1 MLVREAI
8 GRFLGEQAI
17 PVVFGVV
24 GSGNFHVVNA
34 LTAAGARFVAAR
46 HEGGAVCMADGYAR
60 MSGEVGVLSVHQGP
74 GFTNAMT
81 GLAEA
86 AKSATPLLVL
96 APEAT
101 DERSNFFVDQA
112 AMAAAV
118 GAVPIR
124 VRSPRSALADVARAY
139 ATARNLGRTVVLG
152 IPIDVQDDELPD
164 GPAPVVPAAAK
175 PPVAHLS
182 DAAQLAE
189 MLLHARRPVFV
200 AGRGA
205 RSPRAAAAIRELA
218 DQTGA
223 LLATSAVA
231 RGLFRGNPWDLDVS
245 GGFASPLAAELI
257 HAADVIVGFG
267 CALNMWTMR
276 HGNLIGPEA
285 TVVQIDSD
293 AARLGRSRP
302 VHLGLW
308 GGVQETASQVAG
320 IIDILR
326 KGRPASQPGYRDQAL
341 AARIAAERRWER
353 VPYDDLS
360 TSTLIDPRTL
370 SIELNRL
377 LPAERVVSID
387 SGNFMGWPSM
397 YLDVPDENGFCFT
410 QAFQSIGLG
419 LATGIGAAIARPDRL
434 PVVGT
439 GDGGFMMGISELDTA
454 VRLKLP
460 LVVIVYND
468 SAYGA
473 EVHHFTDGAPLDNVT
488 FPDTDIAAIARGHGC
503 AGVTVRTVGDLDA
516 VKGWLAERGGPL
528 AIDAKIVPMASWWL
542 QEAFGH

>member
-8 GRFLGEQAI
+8 GRFLGEQGVRVA
-17 PVVFGVV
+17 FGVV
-24 GSGNFHVVNA
+24 GSGNFHVTGA
-34 LTAAGARFVAAR
+34 LVAAGARFVAAR

-96 APEAT
+96 APEAA

-112 AMAAAV
+112 AMATAV

-124 VRSPRSALADVARAY
+124 VRSPRTALADVARAY
-139 ATARNLGRTVVLG
+139 ATARNLGETVVLG
-152 IPIDVQDDELPD
+152 IPIDVQDEELSD
-164 GPAPVVPAAAK
+164 GPTPVVPVAAK
-175 PPVAHLS
+175 PPVARTG

-189 MLLHARRPVFV
+189 ILLDARRPVFI

-205 RSPRAAAAIRELA
+205 RSPGAAAAIRRLA
-218 DQTGA
+218 DETGA

-231 RGLFRGNPWDLDVS
+231 RGLFHDSPWDLDVS

-257 HAADVIVGFG
+257 GAADVLVGFG
-267 CALNMWTMR
+267 CALNMWTTR
-276 HGNLIGPEA
+276 HGKLIDPEA
-285 TVVQIDSD
+285 TVVQVDSD
-293 AARLGRSRP
+293 PARLGRSRP

-308 GGVQETASQVAG
+308 GGVQETANQVAG

-326 KGRPASQPGYRDQAL
+326 KGRSPSQPGYRAPAL
-341 AARIAAERRWER
+341 AKRIAAEHRWDQ
-353 VPYDDLS
+353 VPFDDLS
-360 TSTLIDPRTL
+360 TGTLIDPRTL

-377 LPAERVVSID
+377 LPEERVVSID

-419 LATGIGAAIARPDRL
+419 LATGIGAAIAQPDRL

-454 VRLKLP
+454 VRLKLS

-503 AGVTVRTVGDLDA
+503 AGVTVRSIGDLDA
-516 VKGWLAERGGPL
+516 VKGWLADPSVPL
-528 AIDAKIVPMASWWL
+528 VIDAKIVPMASWWL